1 MCIPHE
7 KSNGMTDS
15 YKDFIR
21 ILKRNTIG
29 AGITVDQ
36 VAEDM
41 QVSRSSVYGWFR
53 YRSIMNGEAVVKEA
67 RLYIGGT
74 I

>member
-1 MCIPHE
+1 
-7 KSNGMTDS
+7 MTDQ
-15 YKDFIR
+15 YKEFIR
-21 ILKRNTIG
+21 TLKRNTIG
-29 AGITVDQ
+29 QGIPINQ
-36 VAEDM
+36 VADDM

-53 YRSIMNGEAVVKEA
+53 YRSIMNGEAVVKAA

>member
-1 MCIPHE
+1 M
-7 KSNGMTDS
+7 NDA

-21 ILKRNTIG
+21 TLKKSTIG

-41 QVSRSSVYGWFR
+41 QVSKSSVYGWFR
-53 YRSIMNGEAVVKEA
+53 FRSIMNGEAVVKAA